1 MNNMKYP
8 PDFLEFLRRKSLGEI
23 YSIFEEIIE
32 QTLDTFSV
40 CDFLNKNKFCEFICN
55 TAVTIFLSSWFDFDV
70 EENEYPEFRK
80 KIYNML
86 KTKYSEGLGEY
97 YAHNISDC

>member
-32 QTLDTFSV
+32 ECIESFSV

-55 TAVTIFLSSWFDFDV
+55 TAVTIFLNRWFDIEKD
-70 EENEYPEFRK
+70 EYPVFRK

-86 KTKYSEGLGEY
+86 KTKYGEGLSEY
-97 YAHNISDC
+97 YVHNISDC